1 MNSFEDYARDYEA
14 LLDDPWRRR
23 FADGSA
29 FFIEQKCRAMLHH
42 LDAAGVKRPRMV
54 DVGCGQGTAMAF
66 LRGQA
71 SIVGTDI
78 SVAMV
83 RGAVGRAPV
92 AVQEPFAL
100 PFADGTFDVAF
111 SFCVYHHIE
120 EEDHSRHLAEIYRVV
135 APGGRVY
142 IFEHNP
148 YNPVTRV
155 IFSRAPID
163 RGCRMITP
171 RRLRALFKGAG
182 FAEIEQQYVLF
193 FPEPIWK
200 VAGRLEP
207 ALGWLPLGGQYF
219 VTGRKPQ

>member
-1 MNSFEDYARDYEA
+1 MNSFDDYARDYEA
-14 LLDDPWRRR
+14 LLDDPWRRK

-29 FFIEQKCRAMLHH
+29 FFIEQKCRALLRHAR
-42 LDAAGVKRPRMV
+42 AAGMHHPRMV

-66 LRGQA
+66 LRGETKV
-71 SIVGTDI
+71 VGTDI

-83 RGAVGRAPV
+83 RGATGRGPV

-100 PFADGTFDVAF
+100 PFADGAFDVAF

-120 EEDHSRHLAEIYRVV
+120 ARDHSRHIAEMFRVV

-148 YNPVTRV
+148 YNPVTRAV
-155 IFSRAPID
+155 FKRAPID
-163 RGCRMITP
+163 RGCQMIEP
-171 RRLRALFKGAG
+171 HRLRALFRSAG
-182 FAEIEQQYVLF
+182 FEQIEQQYMLF

-200 VAGRLEP
+200 IAGWLEP
-207 ALGWLPLGGQYF
+207 ALAQVPLGGQYF